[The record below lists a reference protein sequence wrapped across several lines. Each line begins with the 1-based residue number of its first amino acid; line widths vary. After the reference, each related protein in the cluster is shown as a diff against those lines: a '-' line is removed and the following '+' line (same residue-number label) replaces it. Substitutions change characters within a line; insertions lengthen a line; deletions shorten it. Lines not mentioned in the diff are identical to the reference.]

1 MRVFP
6 PSKKKPAIA
15 LSRSAALAHRMV
27 ALLFSRPT
35 GNSSLKHNR
44 RRDPLISAAK
54 RQGDA
59 ERRTSADVTLDG
71 NSPAVSVNYGLNDG

>member
-27 ALLFSRPT
+27 ALLSSRPT
-35 GNSSLKHNR
+35 GNSSLKNNR
-44 RRDPLISAAK
+44 RRDLLISAVK

-59 ERRTSADVTLDG
+59 ERRTSAEVTLDG
-71 NSPAVSVNYGLNDG
+71 NGPAVSVNYGFHDG